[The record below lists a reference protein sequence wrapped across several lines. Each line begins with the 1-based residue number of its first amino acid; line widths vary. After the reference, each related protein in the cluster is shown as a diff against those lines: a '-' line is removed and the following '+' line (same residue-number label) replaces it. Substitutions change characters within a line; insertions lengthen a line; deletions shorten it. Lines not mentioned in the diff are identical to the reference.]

1 MTMTTGGTEMEHTSG
16 AVADGTSARTPA
28 GTAGTPAS
36 SKERALWL
44 LEDLVPGAGVNNLT
58 FTFQADGALDHEV
71 LRQALTALVRRHEV
85 LRTVF
90 RATEGE
96 GGSELLRGTVPAER
110 AAVPLSHS
118 RPGPGTDV
126 LAELMAFTATPFR
139 ADGSPLLRARH
150 VQLPPGSGPVGDQ
163 SDGGQV
169 GGDVFC
175 LVLHHSVYDGMSTG
189 VVVEEFRD
197 LYDAFDSGEPTPEQ
211 LTGEAPRWTEP
222 QPDDRSREFW
232 QRQVAGLTT
241 SGLDLGNDRP
251 LPARTTLEGDWVT
264 RRLDPAAA
272 AVAKRLQRELRAP
285 EVVVLL
291 AGYFALLTSHGAGPD
306 LTVGSPISVR
316 GREQSRTVG
325 YHINVLTLRQSVAP
339 ERTFRD
345 LATGLRTTFLDAVGH
360 AGFPVDELL
369 EIVPRADASWR
380 NTLFRHVF
388 NYVPQSDPRFT
399 IGGGKARLVTVENG
413 YSKFDLEFFVT
424 ESGDTLQIRAA
435 FYRDAYDR
443 ADVELMIDRYE
454 ALLLAVGED
463 PDVTLGEL
471 NAWSRCDRT
480 VIDGAN
486 ATEQEVPYPS
496 VLHAVAE
503 QAAAAPEAPAVRT
516 DEATLSYGEL
526 WADAQAVAARL
537 REAGA
542 GPGAV
547 VALLGRRGAELAAA
561 VLGVWLAGGVYL
573 PLDPEHPHQRIAYQ
587 LDDADAR
594 FVLAAEGVAVPEG
607 GERTVLPLG
616 GPGPEQSLDQAL
628 DQDPERALERAL
640 ELPLPEIDPDAC
652 AYLIYTSGSTGRPKG
667 TLISHR
673 NLANLVSHFAEELA
687 CTPDTSTL
695 WMTTFS
701 FDISALELFVPLA
714 TGGLVVVAPDD
725 ARVDGGRLLEVLDRH
740 SVDLVQATPTTWRL
754 VVQQAGARL
763 EGRKLLSGGEPL
775 PPALARQLLATG
787 GELRNVYGP
796 TETTVWSASGRLDD
810 LEEGGR
816 LHVGGPIANTR
827 IFVADPCGRE
837 LPVGLR
843 GELCIAGTGVG
854 IGYHERPDMTA
865 ERFADHPRYGRHYRT
880 GDLARWLPD
889 GTLEVLGR
897 MDRQV
902 KLRGNRIELSE
913 VESVLLEHPAV
924 RAAAVVPVGDPT
936 TDGALVAFVVP
947 ASEASDGAVS
957 AAEASDGEASD
968 AGLADGLWAHSR
980 ALLQGA
986 AVPQD
991 FIVVEAFPMT
1001 GNDKVDYP
1009 ALVRAAIARRAERAR
1024 GEEGTAAGGTG
1035 DEVVDALTA
1044 MWNDL
1049 LETTGLDADT
1059 HFFTSGGHSLL
1070 GAKLLQRISKEIG
1083 VRLKLADLFAN
1094 PTPRTLADQVRA
1106 HQG

>member
-1 MTMTTGGTEMEHTSG
+1 MTTRTGGTDMEQHTGG
-16 AVADGTSARTPA
+16 AVADGASADVVADATAGTLVNTPA
-28 GTAGTPAS
+28 STPAS

-58 FTFQADGALDHEV
+58 CTFQADGPLDHEV

-90 RATEGE
+90 RGVEAGD
-96 GGSELLRGTVPAER
+96 GSGLLRGVVPADR
-110 AAVPLSHS
+110 AAVPLSLA
-118 RPGPGTDV
+118 RPGAGDDV
-126 LAELMAFTATPFR
+126 MAELTAFTATPFR

-150 VQLPPGSGPVGDQ
+150 YQLPPGSGPVANQAEGGQ
-163 SDGGQV
+163 AEGGQV
-169 GGDVFC
+169 AGDVFC
-175 LVLHHSVYDGMSTG
+175 LVLHHSVYDGMSTT
-189 VVVEEFRD
+189 VVLEEFRD
-197 LYDAFDSGEPTPEQ
+197 LYDAFDAGEPTPEA
-211 LTGEAPRWTEP
+211 LATEAPRWTEP
-222 QPDDRSREFW
+222 QPADRSREFW
-232 QRQVAGLTT
+232 QRQVEGLTT

-272 AVAKRLQRELRAP
+272 AVARRLQRELRAP

-291 AGYFALLTSHGAGPD
+291 AAYFALLAGHGAGPD

-316 GREQSRTVG
+316 GREQARAVG

-339 ERTFRD
+339 ERTFRE
-345 LATGLRTTFLDAVGH
+345 LATGLRRTFLDAVGH

-369 EIVPRADASWR
+369 EIVPRKDASWR
-380 NTLFRHVF
+380 NSLFRHVF
-388 NYVPQSDPRFT
+388 NYVPQSDPHFT
-399 IGGGKARLVTVENG
+399 LGGGKARLLTVENG

-424 ESGDTLQIRAA
+424 ESGDSLQIRAA

-463 PDVTLGEL
+463 PDVALGEL
-471 NAWSRCDRT
+471 DAWSPRDRA

-486 ATEQEVPYPS
+486 ATAREVPYPS

-503 QAAAAPEAPAVRT
+503 RAAAAPEAPAVRT
-516 DEATLSYGEL
+516 DEATLAYGDL
-526 WADAQAVAARL
+526 WRAAQTVAARL

-542 GPGAV
+542 EPGAV

-561 VLGVWLAGGVYL
+561 VLGVWLAGAVYL
-573 PLDPEHPHQRIAYQ
+573 PLDPEHPQQRIAYQ

-594 FVLAAEGVAVPEG
+594 FVLADEGATVPEG
-607 GERTVLPLG
+607 GARTVLPLG
-616 GPGPEQSLDQAL
+616 GPGPETAVG
-628 DQDPERALERAL
+628 
-640 ELPLPEIDPDAC
+640 LPEVDPDSC

-673 NLANLVSHFAEELA
+673 NLANLVAHFAGELA

-701 FDISALELFVPLA
+701 FDISALELFVPLT
-714 TGGLVVVAPDD
+714 TGGRIVVAPDD
-725 ARVDGGRLLEVLDRH
+725 ARVDGGRLLEVLDKH
-740 SVDLVQATPTTWRL
+740 AVDLVQATPTTWRL

-763 EGRKLLSGGEPL
+763 EGRRLLSGGEPL
-775 PPALARQLLATG
+775 PPTLARQLLATG

-796 TETTVWSASGRLDD
+796 TETTIWSASGLLDD
-810 LEEGGR
+810 LEDGR
-816 LHVGGPIANTR
+816 LHVGRPIANTR
-827 IFVADPCGRE
+827 IFVADPRGRE

-854 IGYHERPDMTA
+854 IGYHERPDLTA
-865 ERFADHPRYGRHYRT
+865 ERFADHPRHGRHYRT

-913 VESVLLEHPAV
+913 VESVLLEHPGV

-936 TDGALVAFVVP
+936 TDGGLVAFVVP
-947 ASEASDGAVS
+947 AVPASPVFPAGGAGG
-957 AAEASDGEASD
+957 AD
-968 AGLADGLWAHSR
+968 GLADALWAHSR
-980 ALLQGA
+980 TLLQGA

-991 FIVVEAFPMT
+991 FLLVEAFPMT

-1009 ALVRAAIARRAERAR
+1009 ALVRTAIARRAERAR
-1024 GEEGTAAGGTG
+1024 GAEGAAPGGTG
-1035 DEVVDALTA
+1035 DAVIDAITV
-1044 MWNDL
+1044 MFGEL
-1049 LETTGLDADT
+1049 LEVSGLDADA

-1070 GAKLLQRISKEIG
+1070 GARLLQRISKEIG
-1083 VRLKLADLFAN
+1083 VKLKLADLFAN

-1106 HQG
+1106 AQQG

>member
-1 MTMTTGGTEMEHTSG
+1 MTTGGTEMEHTDR
-16 AVADGTSARTPA
+16 AVAD
-28 GTAGTPAS
+28 GTPAS

-58 FTFQADGALDHEV
+58 FTFQADGPLDHEV

-96 GGSELLRGTVPAER
+96 AGSELLRTTVPAER

-118 RPGPGTDV
+118 RPEPGADV
-126 LAELMAFTATPFR
+126 LAELTAFTATPFR

-197 LYDAFDSGEPTPEQ
+197 LYDAFDSGEPTPEE
-211 LTGEAPRWTEP
+211 LAGEAPRWTEP
-222 QPDDRSREFW
+222 RPNDRSREFW
-232 QRQVAGLTT
+232 QRQVAGLST

-272 AVAKRLQRELRAP
+272 AAAKRLQRELRAP

-339 ERTFRD
+339 ERTFRE
-345 LATGLRTTFLDAVGH
+345 LTTGLRSTFLDAVGH

-503 QAAAAPEAPAVRT
+503 RAAATPGAPAVRT
-516 DEATLSYGEL
+516 DETTLAYGEL

-542 GPGAV
+542 GPNAV

-573 PLDPEHPHQRIAYQ
+573 PLDPEHPRQRIAYQ

-616 GPGPEQSLDQAL
+616 GPGPE
-628 DQDPERALERAL
+628 RAL
-640 ELPLPEIDPDAC
+640 ELSLPEIDPDAC

-673 NLANLVSHFAEELA
+673 NLANLASHFAEELA
-687 CTPDTSTL
+687 CAPETSTL

-714 TGGLVVVAPDD
+714 TGGLIVVAPDD

-740 SVDLVQATPTTWRL
+740 AVDLVQATPTTWRL

-827 IFVADPCGRE
+827 IFVADPRGRE

-854 IGYHERPDMTA
+854 IGYHERPDLTA

-936 TDGALVAFVVP
+936 TDGALVGFVVP
-947 ASEASDGAVS
+947 A
-957 AAEASDGEASD
+957 GESSD
-968 AGLADGLWAHSR
+968 ADLSDGLWAHSR

-991 FIVVEAFPMT
+991 FHVVEAFPMT

-1024 GEEGTAAGGTG
+1024 GGEGAAAGGTG